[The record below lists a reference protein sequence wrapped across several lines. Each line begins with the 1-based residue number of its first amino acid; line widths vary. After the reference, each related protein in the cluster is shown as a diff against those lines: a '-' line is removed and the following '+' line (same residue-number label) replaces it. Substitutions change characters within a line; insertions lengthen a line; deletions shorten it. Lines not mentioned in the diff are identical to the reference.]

1 MLTEKE
7 LMNELK
13 ISRTTLWRL
22 KKKGMPNMKV
32 GSSYRYDKAN
42 VLKWVDNNQNG
53 EYPIDYSD
61 AHQISE
67 NLDLPLPYNSLKP
80 SLPKIKNNYKI
91 TIPYLLKHNKEYL
104 SKLLTIEELKELQST
119 LTRYAND
126 FQGNEAIKFFT
137 EEYLSILKKRYQN
150 EYIENCDPAL
160 NRFINKNGDLKILWG
175 DCLKVLQKCDQN
187 LSS

>member
-1 MLTEKE
+1 
-7 LMNELK
+7 MNELK

-22 KKKGMPNMKV
+22 KKKEMPNMKV

-80 SLPKIKNNYKI
+80 SLPKIKI
-91 TIPYLLKHNKEYL
+91 II
-104 SKLLTIEELKELQST
+104 KLLFLIS
-119 LTRYAND
+119 
-126 FQGNEAIKFFT
+126 
-137 EEYLSILKKRYQN
+137 
-150 EYIENCDPAL
+150 
-160 NRFINKNGDLKILWG
+160 
-175 DCLKVLQKCDQN
+175 
-187 LSS
+187 